1 VGARDRVFPLTAGG
15 TLPRYDYLIVGAGFF
30 GAVFARQ
37 MADAGRRCL
46 LIDRREH
53 IGGNCYTHSVDG
65 IDVHRYGPHIF
76 HTRSGRIWEFI
87 NRFTTFHPYRHRARA
102 RCGGRLFTLPVNLM
116 TLHQLWGVSTPAE
129 ALAELERR
137 REPIAEPANFEQWA
151 LAHVGREIYEL
162 FFRGYT
168 LKQWGRDP
176 KELPASILKRLP
188 IRLDFNDEYF
198 DDTFQ
203 GIPVG
208 GYTPI
213 FEKLL
218 AGIDVRL
225 GCDYFSRRAELERLA
240 GKIAYTG
247 MVDQFFDYR
256 LGHLEWRSLRFE
268 MQRLAVEDLQG
279 GAIVNYCDA
288 GVPFTRI
295 AEFRHFVPGHVRP
308 KGRTVISREYPQ
320 RWQPGTEPF
329 YPVNTEHNESLLM
342 QYRAMKPEHV
352 IFGGR
357 LGDYR
362 YYDMDQVIGSALAR
376 AKAELAGG
384 ETGRIWQVGRANGR
398 TPGVRSTFAPTTPG
412 NIFDGDLSMQT
423 QTHNGETP
431 AASGSLAPSRL
442 YRLETPAGAVL
453 ARNAIL
459 HECGEVFSEYARL
472 HRRRWQPMRGGGD
485 GIFIGGEPWRARD
498 GRLVSQSF
506 SNARSGRFQPSA
518 GRQVRLTHAFPSPG
532 QTGAVLA
539 PQRPIPGRGQFE
551 VVIAKYRED
560 IRWSDAIA
568 ANRTVYCKDTNCGD
582 CCPHLPLP
590 NIGREYGTYLHHIVT
605 RYDTLAERTL
615 FVQGDPF
622 FHHLLPIEEFA
633 CSDEGFHYRANFHR
647 SMSHAV
653 NWGWAGQ
660 TATMAV
666 KTEFLKLLDCRTD
679 IKHYDFTWGAQFSV
693 TAERIRLRPK
703 SYYEKLREL
712 AHRPGITLA
721 GVEFDNL
728 HIGFLFEFFWQN
740 IFCPE
745 FHADRQGTPWPQRR
759 EACAPRR

>member
-1 VGARDRVFPLTAGG
+1 M
-15 TLPRYDYLIVGAGFF
+15 PRYDYLIVGAGFF

-87 NRFTTFHPYRHRARA
+87 NRFTTFHPYRHRVRA

-208 GYTPI
+208 GYTPV

-225 GCDYFSRRAELERLA
+225 RCDYFSRRAELERLA
-240 GKIAYTG
+240 DKIVYTG

-268 MQRLAVEDLQG
+268 MQRLAVEDFQG

-295 AEFRHFVPGHVRP
+295 TEFRHFVPGHVRP

-384 ETGRIWQVGRANGR
+384 ETGRKWTVGPAGGGKSAEHSV
-398 TPGVRSTFAPTTPG
+398 TGLTGDADMKTGHEVAGSQPTTEQG
-412 NIFDGDLSMQT
+412 ARARYAG
-423 QTHNGETP
+423 
-431 AASGSLAPSRL
+431 L
-442 YRLETPAGAVL
+442 YRVENPAGRIV

-459 HECGEVFSEYARL
+459 HESGQVISESGALNRTAW
-472 HRRRWQPMRGGGD
+472 HPTGGD
-485 GIFIGGEPWRARD
+485 GVLLCGRRWLSEG
-498 GRLVSQSF
+498 GRLKSERPF
-506 SNARSGRFQPSA
+506 GLRSGRF
-518 GRQVRLTHAFPSPG
+518 R
-532 QTGAVLA
+532 TGAVRSERMASGASHPPHLGATLA
-539 PQRPIPGRGQFE
+539 PQGPLPGREHFE

-560 IRWSDAIA
+560 IRWSDTIA
-568 ANRTVYCKDTNCGD
+568 ANRTIYCKDTNCGD
-582 CCPHLPLP
+582 CCPHIPLP

-633 CSDEGFHYRANFHR
+633 CSDEGFHYRANVHH
-647 SMSHAV
+647 SMEQAV
-653 NWGWAGQ
+653 NWGWPGQ
-660 TATMAV
+660 TATMEV

-721 GVEFDNL
+721 GVELDNL
-728 HIGFLFEFFWQN
+728 HIGFIFEFFWQN

-745 FHADRQGTPWPQRR
+745 FHADRQGTPWPHRR
-759 EACAPRR
+759 EACATRG

>member
-1 VGARDRVFPLTAGG
+1 M
-15 TLPRYDYLIVGAGFF
+15 PRYDYLIVGAGFF

-87 NRFTTFHPYRHRARA
+87 NRFATFHPYRHRVRA

-116 TLHQLWGVSTPAE
+116 TLHQLWGVGTPAE

-137 REPIAEPANFEQWA
+137 REPIPEPANFEQWA

-176 KELPASILKRLP
+176 KELPASIIKRLP

-198 DDTFQ
+198 DDAFQ

-218 AGIDVRL
+218 AGVDVRL
-225 GCDYFSRRAELERLA
+225 GCDYLSRRAEFERLA
-240 GKIAYTG
+240 GKIVYTG

-268 MQRLAVEDLQG
+268 MQRLAVEDFQG

-295 AEFRHFVPGHVRP
+295 TEFKHFVPGHVRP
-308 KGRTVISREYPQ
+308 KGRTVVSREYPQ
-320 RWQPGTEPF
+320 RWQPGSEPF

-376 AKAELAGG
+376 AKAELAGDGAGRKWTVGPAGGG
-384 ETGRIWQVGRANGR
+384 EAVEHRVAGLTGDADMKIGNGVASVRSEADEGARTRYAGLYRVESPAGRI
-398 TPGVRSTFAPTTPG
+398 
-412 NIFDGDLSMQT
+412 
-423 QTHNGETP
+423 
-431 AASGSLAPSRL
+431 
-442 YRLETPAGAVL
+442 L

-459 HECGEVFSEYARL
+459 HESGQVISENGALNRKAW
-472 HRRRWQPMRGGGD
+472 HPAGGD
-485 GIFIGGEPWRARD
+485 GVLLCGERWLAEG
-498 GRLVSQSF
+498 GRLKNERPF
-506 SNARSGRFQPSA
+506 GLRSGRF
-518 GRQVRLTHAFPSPG
+518 R
-532 QTGAVLA
+532 TGAVRSERMAAGVGHA
-539 PQRPIPGRGQFE
+539 PHLGATLTPQGPLPDREHFE

-560 IRWSDAIA
+560 IRWSDTVA
-568 ANRTVYCKDTNCGD
+568 ANRTIYCKDTNCGD
-582 CCPHLPLP
+582 CCPYIPLP

-633 CSDEGFHYRANFHR
+633 HAEEDFYYRANVHH
-647 SMSHAV
+647 SMGQAV
-653 NWGWAGQ
+653 NWGWPGQ
-660 TATMAV
+660 TATGDAKV
-666 KTEFLKLLDCRTD
+666 AFLELLDCRTD
-679 IKHYDFTWGAQFSV
+679 LQRYDFTWGAQFSV
-693 TAERIRLRPK
+693 TAGRIRLRPK
-703 SYYEKLREL
+703 SYYEKLCEL
-712 AHRPGITLA
+712 AHRPKITLA

-759 EACAPRR
+759 EACTPRR